1 MKSGIRVCCSIR
13 KDSPSV
19 VRITLGEPEKELKCL
34 RLSIVFDLIQKNL
47 QKYEG
52 TLFWPNGPG
61 DTELDTPYQMYF
73 QILFSSTNQAMLF
86 VDEFSKGNVI

>member
-1 MKSGIRVCCSIR
+1 MKNGIQACCFIR

-34 RLSIVFDLIQKNL
+34 RLSIMFDLIQKTL
-47 QKYEG
+47 KKYEG
-52 TLFWPNGPG
+52 ILFWPNGPE
-61 DTELDTPYQMYF
+61 DMKLDTPYQMYF